1 MSETKPA
8 LLVAKG
14 VISRMGGAE
23 RDLIRR
29 LPHLTK
35 YYDVS
40 VATLSSC
47 EELESVCTN
56 HGIDLYKPDREWVPP
71 NSSIAQIFDMV
82 HTSSKNAWIKCQ
94 NLINKLKD
102 FDYFHVVSGDGY
114 LALLQ
119 LIPPDKPAHLYLL
132 EPHRGYHEDSLHRGM
147 HGNLR
152 RPKIITSFLLAK
164 GRRNDLRIV
173 KQFSQRRNTQIS
185 GNSSYTAS
193 RIKQVYQVD
202 CEFIHPC
209 VDSSEYSEDVSKTKN
224 PYPNSASKTYVS
236 TIGIA
241 SWAKGSMEVIS
252 MLSGTDLSL
261 VHVGGGHSKDI
272 ETLVQHAA
280 NNAVD
285 IWIAPKLTSNE
296 LSRLIK
302 DSVAVVSMAHKE
314 PFGLTPIEAFSVGTP
329 AIFVEDGGFIDS
341 IIDHECGRLIPRT
354 AIQEWHAALHQAK
367 IQANRQTW
375 AKNGRQRIIDLK
387 LSPTEQAEKVHTIL
401 QSISPT
407 K

>member
-1 MSETKPA
+1 
-8 LLVAKG
+8 
-14 VISRMGGAE
+14 
-23 RDLIRR
+23 
-29 LPHLTK
+29 
-35 YYDVS
+35 
-40 VATLSSC
+40 
-47 EELESVCTN
+47 
-56 HGIDLYKPDREWVPP
+56 
-71 NSSIAQIFDMV
+71 
-82 HTSSKNAWIKCQ
+82 
-94 NLINKLKD
+94 
-102 FDYFHVVSGDGY
+102 
-114 LALLQ
+114 
-119 LIPPDKPAHLYLL
+119 
-132 EPHRGYHEDSLHRGM
+132 
-147 HGNLR
+147 
-152 RPKIITSFLLAK
+152 
-164 GRRNDLRIV
+164 
-173 KQFSQRRNTQIS
+173 
-185 GNSSYTAS
+185 
-193 RIKQVYQVD
+193 
-202 CEFIHPC
+202 
-209 VDSSEYSEDVSKTKN
+209 
-224 PYPNSASKTYVS
+224 
-236 TIGIA
+236 
-241 SWAKGSMEVIS
+241 

-272 ETLVQHAA
+272 ETLVQHAG